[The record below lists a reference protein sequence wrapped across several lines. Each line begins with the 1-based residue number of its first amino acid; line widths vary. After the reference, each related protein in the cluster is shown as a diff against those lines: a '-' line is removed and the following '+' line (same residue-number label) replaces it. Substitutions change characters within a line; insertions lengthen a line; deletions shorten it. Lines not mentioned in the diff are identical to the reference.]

1 MEEHIEKKVREII
14 RSNMTTSVGVWTDM
28 LPRLVNDLVEYIQ
41 EEKVL
46 SLLQEPPKFTLPK
59 ELIKSLMEE
68 EKNGEIK

>member
-14 RSNMTTSVGVWTDM
+14 RSNMTTSVSVWTDM

-46 SLLQEPPKFTLPK
+46 SLLQEPPKFTLPT

-68 EKNGEIK
+68 EEKK

>member
-1 MEEHIEKKVREII
+1 MSIEDNSFFIKMV
-14 RSNMTTSVGVWTDM
+14 D
-28 LPRLVNDLVEYIQ
+28 DLVEYIL

>member
-14 RSNMTTSVGVWTDM
+14 YRATNFNTDM
-28 LPRLVNDLVEYIQ
+28 LAGLVADLVEYIQ
-41 EEKVL
+41 KEKVL

-68 EKNGEIK
+68 EKNGEKK